1 MKFTLDEEQQA
12 FQESIRRFAADRL
25 APHYQADD
33 RAARMRDGLVAQ
45 MAQVGLL
52 GISVPES
59 YGGQGGGAVIAGLA
73 GEEVSRAD
81 INAGYLVLIS
91 SLIATII
98 TANADE
104 QQRAAWLPR
113 IADGSQLAC
122 LCLTEPEHGSDAAAL
137 SLRAQPDGSG
147 WRLTGEKTS
156 ISMGMDADTAL
167 VFARTSDDGARGVSA
182 FYIELDDRHL
192 QRSAFSDL
200 GGRSI
205 GRASLAFDEHPVP
218 ATALVGAPGSGF
230 VECMRGF
237 DYSRAVIGMM
247 TLGTAQAAIDDALAY
262 ATQRTAFGEPISRR
276 QGVTF
281 PLVELATQ
289 IRAARLL
296 CLEALWRKDN
306 GLPHAVE
313 ANMVKWWAPKLSV
326 EACHQALL
334 TFGHTGYSDEVPAGQ
349 RLRDAI
355 GLEIGDGTA
364 QIAKLV
370 VARQMLGRTFAP

>member
-1 MKFTLDEEQQA
+1 MRFTLDDEQQA
-12 FQESIRRFAADRL
+12 FQESIRRFAAERL

-59 YGGQGGGAVIAGLA
+59 YGGQGGGAVIAGIA

-104 QQRAAWLPR
+104 QQRAAWLPQ

-137 SLRAQPDGSG
+137 SLRARPDGDG

-296 CLEALWRKDN
+296 CLEALWRKDH

-370 VARQMLGRTFAP
+370 VARQLLGRTLAP